1 MNEKEVNAVIE
12 KARTFLNGVRNYSR
26 DQDINQR
33 INTITAN
40 MARTVGY
47 RIANDPTFRN
57 LKDSPIK
64 QEIKKQLISEMVNQR
79 VFEKVKDKKEPSKVA
94 EKLSQAII
102 SELASLDWSS
112 EKAKLFIESI
122 CMIHETEMRGIKVF
136 IIK

>member
-1 MNEKEVNAVIE
+1 MNEKEVDSII
-12 KARTFLNGVRNYSR
+12 KKTKTFLNGIGNYTR
-26 DQDINQR
+26 DPEINKR

-47 RIANDPTFRN
+47 KISNDPTFRN

-79 VFEKVKDKKEPSKVA
+79 VFDKVKDKKEPSRVA
-94 EKLSQAII
+94 EKLSQAVIN
-102 SELASLDWSS
+102 ELSSLNWSN

-122 CMIHETEMRGIKVF
+122 CMIYETEARGIKVS
-136 IIK
+136 